1 MSPQNLLKIVI
12 FRKYRS
18 SFDFTPEKFL
28 KLLIRQL
35 FVFIKPTFTSL
46 IMVKWSLDTL
56 KNQLEAAPYSTSIQ
70 PSKSE
75 PVGSIECEKC
85 ISAGFLEKLNGHFMV
100 LSPTHTSMSQKKVK
114 RERSSS
120 LARVPYIILAFQIRR
135 HIKIS

>member
-56 KNQLEAAPYSTSIQ
+56 KNQLEAAPYSTSI
-70 PSKSE
+70 
-75 PVGSIECEKC
+75 
-85 ISAGFLEKLNGHFMV
+85 
-100 LSPTHTSMSQKKVK
+100 
-114 RERSSS
+114 
-120 LARVPYIILAFQIRR
+120 
-135 HIKIS
+135 